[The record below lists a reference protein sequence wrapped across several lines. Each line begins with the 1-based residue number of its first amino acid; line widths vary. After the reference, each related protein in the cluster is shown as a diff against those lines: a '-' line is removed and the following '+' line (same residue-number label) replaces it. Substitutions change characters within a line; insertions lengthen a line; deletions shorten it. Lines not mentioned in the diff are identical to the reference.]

1 MLMSAD
7 VRSRWSRTAYF
18 VAAVTAAAGGCI
30 KSPETALERLM
41 ESRRSTAD
49 LQVQFTKAA
58 DASNRAVM
66 ADTDDASAAFAR
78 EADQATQTV
87 QKNID
92 ALGPLLRDL
101 QYSDEGRLLDE
112 FKSCFE
118 KYRQLDRTI
127 LDLAVANTNLKAQRL
142 SFGPAREAAEAF
154 RVAVEA
160 VGQADPKETWR
171 VRAAAESAVAEL
183 RQIEVLEAPHIAE
196 SSDAAMTELE
206 QQMAASEQRARAAL
220 KTLSGLAA
228 PVSRQSLAD
237 ASTALDRFMSL
248 HAHIIEL
255 SRRNTNVR
263 SLALALGQKRT
274 VTASCES
281 TLQALQEGLGK
292 RGVAATR

>member
-18 VAAVTAAAGGCI
+18 VAAVTAAVGGCI

-41 ESRRSTAD
+41 ESRRLAAD

-92 ALGPLLRDL
+92 PLGPLLRDL

-112 FKSCFE
+112 FKACFE

-142 SFGPAREAAEAF
+142 SFGPARETVEAF

-160 VGQADPKETWR
+160 VGPADPKETWQ

-183 RQIEVLEAPHIAE
+183 REIQVLEAPHIAE
-196 SSDAAMTELE
+196 SSDAAMTDLE
-206 QQMAASEQRARAAL
+206 QRMAASEQKARGAL

-248 HAHIIEL
+248 HAQIVAL

-274 VTASCES
+274 LTASCES
-281 TLQALQEGLGK
+281 TLQALQDGLGK